1 MKKSNLLHLEC
12 KEKASQFRK
21 SFGYGPDDPIHLRSF
36 LLKQNII
43 SLFKP
48 LSGGFAGMAMIVG
61 GNRFM
66 MVNQNHTL
74 GKQHFTIAHE
84 LYHLFVQENFTSR
97 KCVTG
102 LFLKQ
107 TDVEERKADL
117 FAAHLLLPDI
127 GVTSLVPKEERLGKV
142 SEQTIFKIQQ
152 VYSVSV
158 KATIFRLKE
167 LGFVDDS
174 YFDAY
179 KSGSTQKIRNL
190 GFDTRLMFPG
200 NQDLALGDYAVLAKE
215 LFQTGKI
222 SESLYF
228 DYLNAVNIDPLEKLE
243 NGEE

>member
-1 MKKSNLLHLEC
+1 MKKSNLLRLEC

-21 SFGYGPDDPIHLRSF
+21 NFGFGPDDPIHLRSF
-36 LLKQNII
+36 LLKQNVI

-48 LSGGFAGMAMIVG
+48 LSDGFAGMAMIVG
-61 GNRFM
+61 GRRFM
-66 MVNQNHTL
+66 MVNQNHTM

-84 LYHLFVQENFTSR
+84 LYHLFVQENFTAR
-97 KCVTG
+97 KCITG

-107 TDVEERKADL
+107 TDVEEKKADL
-117 FAAHLLLPDI
+117 FAANLLLPDI
-127 GVTSLVPKEERLGKV
+127 GVSSLVPKEERLGSV

-215 LFQTGKI
+215 LFEAGRI

-228 DYLNAVNIDPLEKLE
+228 DYLNAINIDLLQKLE